1 MEGEDEVSAIANFL
15 SESGQLVSFEFSSPG
30 ECQTRRIRVP
40 NRKLQKLVWIIC
52 RNDSLLVGDKS
63 QLHSLM

>member
-30 ECQTRRIRVP
+30 ECQTVRIP
-40 NRKLQKLVWIIC
+40 CSKPKNS
-52 RNDSLLVGDKS
+52 RNSSGLFPAMLGC
-63 QLHSLM
+63 

>member
-1 MEGEDEVSAIANFL
+1 MYGEDEVSAIANFL

-40 NRKLQKLVWIIC
+40 NRKTRETRLDYMPQCLAV
-52 RNDSLLVGDKS
+52 S
-63 QLHSLM
+63 